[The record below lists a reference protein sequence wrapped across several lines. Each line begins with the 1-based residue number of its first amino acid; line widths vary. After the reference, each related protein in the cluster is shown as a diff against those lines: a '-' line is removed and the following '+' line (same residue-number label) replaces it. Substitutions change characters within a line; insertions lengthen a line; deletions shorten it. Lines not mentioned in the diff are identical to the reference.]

1 MLNKIFISKRISK
14 YPFDPLYSK
23 VLYAGFD
30 RVDFERDRQ
39 IKLLEN
45 LLSLKLDQEYI
56 DKSSLLLY
64 NCRKTR
70 NYPKK
75 RRYLKNTIYSYDK
88 DNNLYITF
96 PKFKSV
102 GKAMTIEAVPQK
114 VNKYFITD
122 KNTLDDDNFEDL
134 RQKINEDIENNF
146 KTISNREDYE
156 NNEKAKRL
164 YKLLRTK
171 YPYNT
176 YDTIDTNDNHFQT
189 LPKIPNK
196 SIEDKKL
203 LKRIMDIDPVL
214 GKNIDQNKVKYLT
227 KRQQMNL
234 LYLNELDVFNSMEK
248 LNTKREMLNKCK
260 NKSVKK
266 EKLMIK
272 DLFHYDKEK
281 WRKINYEKN
290 YNENE
295 AKIDEYN
302 EKNKKKLI
310 NMKNTIEKLQEEK
323 IKTEISVKE
332 TISDIDHFLQKNPN
346 PLLATNMSDKT
357 QKNFRNKSKKNN

>member
-1 MLNKIFISKRISK
+1 M
-14 YPFDPLYSK
+14 
-23 VLYAGFD
+23 
-30 RVDFERDRQ
+30 
-39 IKLLEN
+39 EN

-102 GKAMTIEAVPQK
+102 GKTMTIDALPQNR
-114 VNKYFITD
+114 NKYFITD

-196 SIEDKKL
+196 NIEDKKL

-248 LNTKREMLNKCK
+248 LNTKREM
-260 NKSVKK
+260 
-266 EKLMIK
+266 I
-272 DLFHYDKEK
+272 F
-281 WRKINYEKN
+281 
-290 YNENE
+290 
-295 AKIDEYN
+295 
-302 EKNKKKLI
+302 
-310 NMKNTIEKLQEEK
+310 
-323 IKTEISVKE
+323 
-332 TISDIDHFLQKNPN
+332 F
-346 PLLATNMSDKT
+346 
-357 QKNFRNKSKKNN
+357 